1 VSRIELHGFAAPAP
15 PNFRRGAR
23 PTRHQARRWSTVHS
37 LADGLTGSALD
48 YGAGWG
54 DITARLASQF
64 TRIVGVDIDP
74 ARVEFAAAEWAP
86 VKFSRCD
93 EGGLAFDDGSFDVV
107 FSIVVMHFAPSPER
121 YLAECRRVLRRD
133 GTLVILVQSPD
144 SMVRVIRRMQGHH
157 EWEGG
162 IGADS
167 IAGFRTVLA
176 RGGFAI
182 DREAGFFD
190 PPFDRLKGPADLL
203 LSMMNGAGQWFGL
216 DHRSSYIGFRCRRL
230 P

>member
-1 VSRIELHGFAAPAP
+1 VRA
-15 PNFRRGAR
+15 
-23 PTRHQARRWSTVHS
+23 
-37 LADGLTGSALD
+37 LADGLGGSALD

-54 DITARLASQF
+54 DITAGLAPQF
-64 TRIVGVDIDP
+64 TRIIGVDIDP

-86 VKFSRCD
+86 VEFSRCD
-93 EGGLAFDDGSFDVV
+93 EGAVAFDDASFDVV
-107 FSIVVMHFAPSPER
+107 FSIVVMHFAPSAEG
-121 YLAECRRVLRRD
+121 YLAECRRVLRPG
-133 GTLVILVQSPD
+133 GTLVIMVQNPD
-144 SMVRVIRRMQGHH
+144 SMLRLIRRLQGRRV
-157 EWEGG
+157 WDGG

-167 IAGFRTVLA
+167 VAGFRAFLA
-176 RGGFAI
+176 RGGFAV

-216 DHRSSYIGFRCRRL
+216 ERRSSYIGFRCRRL